1 MRRNLG
7 TSTLGVSAAIAVA
20 LVALAGCGDDT
31 ATSSGGEPSAAT
43 SGTAGSSP
51 SEDPGGEA
59 SSGEPTGESTDF
71 PSGSPGAMKTYE
83 ARPVPA
89 YLPKVRIEAANLH
102 YAYLDRNAAKTPEE
116 QAVVDA
122 WMSYWQGTADTYYLQ
137 RPTALFSSV
146 ARGPARDKVLD
157 YMRENKAK
165 KQRVMGYSIENV
177 LSVRVDGSTATL
189 RDCTKSFTFT
199 VDRESEPLSRVMPY
213 YDTTGMLEKTDGKWT
228 VVDYEDKA
236 MRKSCLS

>member
-1 MRRNLG
+1 MRRTLG
-7 TSTLGVSAAIAVA
+7 TSTVGVGAAIAVA
-20 LVALAGCGDDT
+20 LVTLAGCGDDT
-31 ATSSGGEPSAAT
+31 ATSSGGTPSDSTSAT
-43 SGTAGSSP
+43 TSSSP
-51 SEDPGGEA
+51 SEQPGDEE

-89 YLPKVRIEAANLH
+89 HLPKVRIEAANLH
-102 YAYLDRNAAKTPEE
+102 YAYLDRNAASTPEE

-137 RPTALFSSV
+137 RPTELFESV
-146 ARGPARDKVLD
+146 ARGEARSKVVD
-157 YMRENKAK
+157 YMQEKKAK

-199 VDRESEPLSRVMPY
+199 VDNESEPISRVTPY
-213 YDTTGMLEKTDGKWT
+213 YDTTGMLEKSGGTWT
-228 VVDYEDKA
+228 VVDYRDRA
-236 MRKSCLS
+236 LQRSCLD

>member
-1 MRRNLG
+1 MRR
-7 TSTLGVSAAIAVA
+7 TLGLSATIALA

-31 ATSSGGEPSAAT
+31 ATSSAGDPTAASSASAT
-43 SGTAGSSP
+43 GSSTEQP
-51 SEDPGGEA
+51 EEP
-59 SSGEPTGESTDF
+59 SGEPTGESTDF

-89 YLPKVRIEAANLH
+89 HLPTVRIEAANLH
-102 YAYLDRNAAKTPEE
+102 YAYLDRNAASTPEE

-137 RPTALFSSV
+137 RPTALFESV
-146 ARGPARDKVLD
+146 ARGEARSKVVD
-157 YMRENKAK
+157 YMREKKAV

-177 LSVRVDGSTATL
+177 LSVDVTGATATL

-199 VDRESEPLSRVMPY
+199 VDNESEPISRVTPY
-213 YDTTGMLEKTDGKWT
+213 YDTTGMLRKTGGAWT
-228 VVDYEDKA
+228 VVDYRDKA
-236 MRKSCLS
+236 LQTSCVG